1 MWQARLQRQALAIRP
16 TCMTGAGMAAQ
27 RRFAAAAGVLVV
39 ATLAGCG
46 AAQSGSGA
54 LPGVTGGGVRAL
66 WQGPSW
72 EDLTISGGLVLGV
85 QQDGHTAQVHAV
97 SALTG
102 APAWTMFLP
111 ASLPQVLGLV
121 QAGSVVV
128 VEAGRGLTDPAGGA
142 VVTEYVAVDVTTGHQ
157 VWTAPVRSGSNPLP
171 DEIPPIAAA
180 GNLLLTGDPAGAVT
194 AREAATGAVAWRDP
208 RPAACRAAPTS
219 GMEGNAGLGI
229 AADGSLAVASFD
241 CGPAVIVQRLDATT
255 GRPLWSW
262 TSPAAYHAAVHL
274 PVTAAARD
282 GGVVLLTG
290 AIGPQSAAA
299 RFTARL
305 PHPYPWPARLGPAD
319 GTSIVLA
326 LDAADGHPRWS
337 ELGGQQVMFAPAE
350 GAVCELVSAG
360 LECRDDTTG
369 AATLPDLMTGQ
380 NPDGG
385 PPMADISGSVAI
397 VTAELFRAGE
407 VTLRIVKIRGGAT
420 AAQARLAIGVKGY
433 GGADLRVVPAAAGP
447 LPGGATLVLISRVD
461 LPGYPVLALRIP
473 PRA

>member
-1 MWQARLQRQALAIRP
+1 MRL
-16 TCMTGAGMAAQ
+16 TGMTSAGMASQ
-27 RRFAAAAGVLVV
+27 GRLAAVASVLVV
-39 ATLAGCG
+39 AALAGCG
-46 AAQSGSGA
+46 AAQPGPGA
-54 LPGVTGGGVRAL
+54 PPGVLPGVTGGGVRAL
-66 WQGPSW
+66 WQGAPW
-72 EDLTISGGLVLGV
+72 QDLTISGGLVLGV
-85 QQDGHTAQVHAV
+85 EQTGNAAHVHAV

-102 APAWTMFLP
+102 APAWTMAFP

-121 QAGSVVV
+121 PAGNVVV
-128 VEAGRGLTDPAGGA
+128 VEAGRALDDPAGGA

-157 VWTAPVRSGSNPLP
+157 VWTAPVRSNPLP

-180 GNLLLTGDPAGAVT
+180 GDLLLTGDPAGAVT

-208 RPAACRAAPTS
+208 RPAACKAPPS
-219 GMEGNAGLGI
+219 AGMENDNGGLGI

-241 CGPAVIVQRLDATT
+241 CGPTVIVQRLDATT

-262 TSPAAYHAAVHL
+262 TSPAAYHASVHL
-274 PVTAAARD
+274 PVTAAARG

-290 AIGPQSAAA
+290 AIGPQRAAA
-299 RFTARL
+299 RFTAKL
-305 PHPYPWPARLGPAD
+305 PHPYPWPDRLGPAD

-380 NPDGG
+380 NPDGS

-397 VTAELFRAGE
+397 VTAERLRADE
-407 VTLRIVKIRGGAT
+407 VTLRVVKIRGGAT
-420 AAQARLAIGVKGY
+420 AAQARLAIGANGY
-433 GGADLRVVPAAAGP
+433 GGANSRVVPAAAGP
-447 LPGGATLVLISRVD
+447 LPGGATLVLINRVD
-461 LPGYPVLALRIP
+461 LPDDPLLALRIP
-473 PRA
+473 PQA